1 LQLHPELYF
10 SLAGRFTDGVSDSRL
25 YTSSFLDVYSGLEL
39 HVPADMGAGG
49 CIDVDMTTSVMAS
62 AAGRIVDGGIPVK
75 NSLATAIFPATR
87 TSISNNTQQ

>member
-1 LQLHPELYF
+1 M
-10 SLAGRFTDGVSDSRL
+10 
-25 YTSSFLDVYSGLEL
+25 
-39 HVPADMGAGG
+39 PADMGAGG